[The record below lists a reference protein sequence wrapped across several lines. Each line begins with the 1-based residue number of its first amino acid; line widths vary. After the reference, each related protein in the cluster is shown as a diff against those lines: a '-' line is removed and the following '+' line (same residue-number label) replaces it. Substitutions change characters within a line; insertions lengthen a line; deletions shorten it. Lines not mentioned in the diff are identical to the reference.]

1 LKCFDEASAPVQAA
15 KEAEHRG
22 NLSREIRPPINGMIG
37 MTDLL
42 LDSPLD
48 PQQREATETL
58 PVNAQALLAVI
69 NEIVDFSRIDQ
80 EGSGA
85 KTEEP
90 ARISPGK
97 TSSFG
102 SSAIRTQFN
111 KTRILLAEDNFISQ
125 TMAIAQLCKMRYRAG
140 AVANGREVLE
150 ALQRAPYD
158 VIFML
163 PNAGNGWLQGH

>member
-90 ARISPGK
+90 ARISPSDLPQLEHNSIRRASSWRK
-97 TSSFG
+97 TISSV
-102 SSAIRTQFN
+102 R
-111 KTRILLAEDNFISQ
+111 RW
-125 TMAIAQLCKMRYRAG
+125 
-140 AVANGREVLE
+140 
-150 ALQRAPYD
+150 P
-158 VIFML
+158 
-163 PNAGNGWLQGH
+163 